1 MAAPDKGRACLEAR
15 AQRRSR
21 PHEARHPCNW
31 KAPLSAST
39 QSGPI
44 GIPSSRTGAEL
55 KGRDGCLEET
65 AWECRS
71 STSLCLTRN
80 KWDATLSAGPCPY
93 LPWQLWGPHAPLLRP
108 RLPQDSGGRT
118 AEVAGGEGLR
128 LLPMILGRLTSK
140 HPRISAAS
148 TPRLPVRQLP
158 SYASSPSAFGGP
170 QPYAPAALCKDLPAQ
185 AVPICIEQSA
195 GCSALLSINAA
206 HLRHRV
212 RRRDRNRKGR
222 SPQLSRGDLKNTFPS
237 QHREQA
243 RKAPCQHPQ
252 PQRAAGSPLAPCRF
266 PVLNCIIAERKQESG
281 CSHWESSGRV
291 TAGRRC

>member
-1 MAAPDKGRACLEAR
+1 MPPHPISRKLVLRPLLSQDIGFTHLPGKAGREGVSLAAPDKGRACLEAR

-80 KWDATLSAGPCPY
+80 KWDATLSAGPCPC
-93 LPWQLWGPHAPLLRP
+93 LPWQLWEPHAPLLRP

-118 AEVAGGEGLR
+118 AEVAGG
-128 LLPMILGRLTSK
+128 
-140 HPRISAAS
+140 
-148 TPRLPVRQLP
+148 
-158 SYASSPSAFGGP
+158 GGGAETFTNDSWKARVE
-170 QPYAPAALCKDLPAQ
+170 APTH
-185 AVPICIEQSA
+185 
-195 GCSALLSINAA
+195 LS
-206 HLRHRV
+206 
-212 RRRDRNRKGR
+212 G
-222 SPQLSRGDLKNTFPS
+222 
-237 QHREQA
+237 
-243 RKAPCQHPQ
+243 QHPT
-252 PQRAAGSPLAPCRF
+252 PPR
-266 PVLNCIIAERKQESG
+266 
-281 CSHWESSGRV
+281 
-291 TAGRRC
+291 

>member
-1 MAAPDKGRACLEAR
+1 MLGGDRLGVQKQHISMPDTEQVGCYAKCRALPMPAVAALGATCPIAT
-15 AQRRSR
+15 
-21 PHEARHPCNW
+21 
-31 KAPLSAST
+31 APTSPG
-39 QSGPI
+39 QWG
-44 GIPSSRTGAEL
+44 
-55 KGRDGCLEET
+55 KD
-65 AWECRS
+65 CR
-71 STSLCLTRN
+71 
-80 KWDATLSAGPCPY
+80 
-93 LPWQLWGPHAPLLRP
+93 
-108 RLPQDSGGRT
+108 GGR
-118 AEVAGGEGLR
+118 GGEGLR
-128 LLPMILGRLTSK
+128 LLPMILGRLASK

-185 AVPICIEQSA
+185 AVPICIKQSA
-195 GCSALLSINAA
+195 GCSALLSISAA